1 MIKSLCSR
9 LVQRFTGRQPAMQSM
24 FTFAVAWNPNGTR
37 TLTVFEGAKAAS
49 IELSPEWTAEL
60 ARLLTIEAD
69 CGNDG
74 DQRSTLRSS
83 PAALLGEDL
92 YG

>member
-37 TLTVFEGAKAAS
+37 TLTVFEGREAAS
-49 IELSPEWTAEL
+49 IELSPEWAAEL

-74 DQRSTLRSS
+74 DQRSPLRSS
-83 PAALLGEDL
+83 PAVLLDVDTHG
-92 YG
+92 

>member
-1 MIKSLCSR
+1 
-9 LVQRFTGRQPAMQSM
+9 M
-24 FTFAVAWNPNGTR
+24 FVFAVAWNPNGTL
-37 TLTVFEGAKAAS
+37 TLTVFEGEKAAS
-49 IELSPEWTAEL
+49 IDLSPEWAAEL

-74 DQRSTLRSS
+74 DQGSTLRSS
-83 PAALLGEDL
+83 PAVLPGEDL